1 MSGEVAMNAERSE
14 QVQALWEEFQE
25 QLKAFILQRVSDP
38 IAAEDLLQEVFV
50 KIHQSIGSLED
61 ETKLESWVYQITRN
75 TIIDYYRTTKSH
87 AELETPPAY
96 EEEYIATDA
105 AAQIASG
112 LREFVEE
119 LPEHYRRAIEL
130 TEFEGLTQREMGEK
144 LGLSASG
151 AKSRVQRARE
161 LLKEMLLECCHF
173 TFDNRGGI
181 VDYQGNC
188 QQCACE

>member
-1 MSGEVAMNAERSE
+1 MTEE
-14 QVQALWEEFQE
+14 QTSRVQALWEEFQE
-25 QLKAFILQRVSDP
+25 RLQAFILQRVSDP
-38 IAAEDLLQEVFV
+38 VAAEDLLQEVFV
-50 KIHQSIGSLED
+50 KIHKSIGSLED

-87 AELETPPAY
+87 EEFETPPAY
-96 EEEYIATDA
+96 EEEYIDADAT
-105 AAQIASG
+105 AQLAPG
-112 LREFVEE
+112 LRDFVDE
-119 LPEHYRRAIEL
+119 LPDHYRRAIEL

-188 QQCACE
+188 QQCACEE

>member
-1 MSGEVAMNAERSE
+1 MNAERSE

>member
-1 MSGEVAMNAERSE
+1 MNAERSE

-87 AELETPPAY
+87 AEFETPPAY